1 MVKGPAS
8 VLYGHSAL
16 GGIINLVR
24 KEPTLDTRYNYS
36 VSSGSYNTVRTQAG
50 AGGPITDKLRYRV
63 DFGTTRADG
72 FRDFGTKTQNGSLTL
87 HYTPNASDRLELSIG
102 GNNDLYDTDTG
113 IPVME
118 DGSSSPPA
126 ELPEMVRFSIL
137 KTATSPSLACVR
149 KENGLH

>member
-63 DFGTTRADG
+63 DFGT
-72 FRDFGTKTQNGSLTL
+72 KTQNGSLTL

-113 IPVME
+113 IPVLE